1 MVDCLLLST
10 RKFLDKVKIEALD
23 VKTKALDDK
32 TKALDDKTKALD
44 DKTTTLFYLFVGVL
58 VRFVS

>member
-10 RKFLDKVKIEALD
+10 SKSPEK
-23 VKTKALDDK
+23 VKTKALDVK

-58 VRFVS
+58 ARFVS

>member
-10 RKFLDKVKIEALD
+10 RKSPEKVKTKALD
-23 VKTKALDDK
+23 VKTKALDVK

-44 DKTTTLFYLFVGVL
+44 DKTTTLFYLFDEVL
-58 VRFVS
+58 KYL

>member
-32 TKALDDKTKALD
+32 TKALDDKT
-44 DKTTTLFYLFVGVL
+44 TTLFYLFIKA
-58 VRFVS
+58 

>member
-32 TKALDDKTKALD
+32 TKALDDKT
-44 DKTTTLFYLFVGVL
+44 TTLFYLFVGVL
-58 VRFVS
+58 ARFVS

>member
-10 RKFLDKVKIEALD
+10 RKSPEEVKTVALD
-23 VKTKALDDK
+23 VK

-44 DKTTTLFYLFVGVL
+44 DKTTTLFYLFDEVL
-58 VRFVS
+58 KYL

>member
-10 RKFLDKVKIEALD
+10 RKSPEKVKIKALD

-44 DKTTTLFYLFVGVL
+44 DKTTTLFYLFDEVL
-58 VRFVS
+58 KYL

>member
-10 RKFLDKVKIEALD
+10 SKSPEKVKIKALD

-44 DKTTTLFYLFVGVL
+44 DKTTTLFYLFDEVL
-58 VRFVS
+58 KYL